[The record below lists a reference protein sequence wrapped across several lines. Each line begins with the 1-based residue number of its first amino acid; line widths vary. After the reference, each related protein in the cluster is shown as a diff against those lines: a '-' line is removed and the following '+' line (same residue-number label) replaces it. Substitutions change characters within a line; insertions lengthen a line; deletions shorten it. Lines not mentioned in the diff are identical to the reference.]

1 MAKGKEEMCVSASP
15 MESSDLVSFLA
26 SRSRTTSTCSQIS
39 EATSE
44 MSSTSD
50 EQDSLRNGSSIDD
63 FDSMMMSP
71 ETPGSP
77 APVPHRRS
85 RVRFISECDS
95 SESSPQSAM
104 GSSTLT
110 DVRIFNFCL
119 FADVKFR

>member
-1 MAKGKEEMCVSASP
+1 MCISASP
-15 MESSDLVSFLA
+15 MESSDIVSFLA

-44 MSSTSD
+44 MSTTSD
-50 EQDSLRNGSSIDD
+50 EQDSFRNGSSIDD
-63 FDSMMMSP
+63 FDAMMMSP
-71 ETPGSP
+71 ATPGSP
-77 APVPHRRS
+77 APAPHRRS

-110 DVRIFNFCL
+110 DVRILNL
-119 FADVKFR
+119 FFVFFSNNKI